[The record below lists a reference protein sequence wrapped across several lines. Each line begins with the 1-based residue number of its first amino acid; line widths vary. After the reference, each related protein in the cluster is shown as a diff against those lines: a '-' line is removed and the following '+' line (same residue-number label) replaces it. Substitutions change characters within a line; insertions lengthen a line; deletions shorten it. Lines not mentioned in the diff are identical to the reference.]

1 MPQTEMI
8 RKATYEDLPELMEV
22 FGKAREIMR
31 ASGNMNKWNEG
42 YPSEEILRKDIEK
55 GVSYVLCEPNK
66 GVGRDFGTKGNERII
81 ATMAFIPGPDPT
93 YAKIYDGEWLDD
105 SPYHVIHRIAAA
117 EPGHNVA
124 FTLLDW
130 AFLQT
135 GNIRIDTHK
144 DNVIMQHILDKQGFT
159 HCGMIYLANGDP
171 REAYQMSLK
180 ANKYKALYNLAK
192 CYFEGEDDLIAN
204 MANLSA
210 MIHREFEFWWTGF
223 YRVVGE
229 QLVLGPFQG
238 PTACTKIAY
247 GKGVCGTAW
256 KRGETIVV
264 PDVEEFPGHIARS
277 SESRS
282 EIVVP
287 VWRDGRIVAVLDID
301 SEKLGTFT
309 ETDRCW
315 LEKIV
320 NCI

>member
-1 MPQTEMI
+1 MV
-8 RKATYEDLPELMEV
+8 RKATYEDVPELMEV

-31 ASGNMNKWNEG
+31 ASGNMQQWSDG
-42 YPSEEILRKDIEK
+42 YPSEEIIRKDIEE
-55 GVSYVLCEPNK
+55 GVCYVHCDRKLNEETGK
-66 GVGRDFGTKGNERII
+66 REERII

-93 YAKIYDGEWLDD
+93 YAKIHNGQWIDE
-105 SPYHVIHRIAAA
+105 SPYYVIHRIAAA

-124 FTLLDW
+124 FMLLDW

-204 MANLSA
+204 MANLCA
-210 MIHREFEFWWTGF
+210 MIHEGFKFWWTGF
-223 YRVVGE
+223 YRVVGDE
-229 QLVLGPFQG
+229 LVLGPFQG

-264 PDVEEFPGHIARS
+264 PDVEDFPGHIACS

-287 VWRDGRIVAVLDID
+287 VWRERRIVAVLDID

-309 ETDRCW
+309 ETDRYW

-320 NCI
+320 DCI